1 MNGPDAARPGSPPVA
16 LIAGGTSGI
25 GLATARRLAAS
36 GHAVTIGGRDERR
49 RAGAVAELGPAAE
62 GVALD
67 VLDADSCAAAVSRV
81 LTRHGRVDVLVNAVG
96 SAPAG
101 TVDTV
106 EDTAWLA
113 ALDAKVVGAVRL
125 MRAVIPSMTAQRY
138 GRIVNIAGTA
148 GAEPDPWMVVSGAA
162 NAALVSVTN
171 GAARGL
177 AREGITVN
185 AVCPGPVRTG
195 RWSGLVKTYA
205 TLSGTGQEAAAR
217 ELEAAIPSGRP
228 ADPGEVAAVIAF
240 LASPEAAHV
249 TGTAVTV
256 DGGQSRGA

>member
-1 MNGPDAARPGSPPVA
+1 MTSGPSPESPPVA
-16 LIAGGTSGI
+16 LVAGGTSGI
-25 GLATARRLAAS
+25 GLATARRLVAS
-36 GHAVTIGGRDERR
+36 GHVVTIGGRDEQR
-49 RAGAVAELGPAAE
+49 RASAVAELGPDADA
-62 GVALD
+62 VALD
-67 VLDADSCAAAVSRV
+67 VLDDGSCIAAVRHV
-81 LTRHGRVDVLVNAVG
+81 LARHGHVDVLINAVG

-106 EDTAWLA
+106 EDAAWLA
-113 ALDAKVVGAVRL
+113 ALDAKVIGAVRL
-125 MRAVIPSMTAQRY
+125 MRAVIPSMTTRRY

-177 AREGITVN
+177 APEGITVN

-195 RWSGLVKTYA
+195 RWTGLVTTYA
-205 TLSGTGQEAAAR
+205 TITGTGKDAAAR
-217 ELEAAIPSGRP
+217 ELEAAIPVGRP
-228 ADPGEVAAVIAF
+228 AAADEVAAVIAF